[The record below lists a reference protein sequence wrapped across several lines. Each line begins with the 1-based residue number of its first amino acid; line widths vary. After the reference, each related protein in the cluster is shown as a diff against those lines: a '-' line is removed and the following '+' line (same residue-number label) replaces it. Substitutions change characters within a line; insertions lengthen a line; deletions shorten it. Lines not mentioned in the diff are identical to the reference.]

1 MLLIMAN
8 NATPVAIEAAVHEY
22 RGLLPSLEIFR
33 GRLESLLRALL
44 SDEGRDV
51 HQIQSRCKGTEE
63 FAEKIGRKGYQDP
76 LREMTDLIGL
86 RIIMYYDA
94 DVTFAAGLIDR
105 ELIVDPALSVDWR
118 MPAER
123 DRFGYASNHLICT
136 LDARRAELPE
146 WRLFADIRVE
156 IQLRTVL
163 QHAWAVV
170 SHQLGY
176 KSVPG
181 LAPEGE
187 RRLASAA
194 ALLEMADREF
204 EAIRAGEDQARTLQ
218 EGLTDPTMLPAT
230 KSTEGT
236 NGGQ

>member
-1 MLLIMAN
+1 
-8 NATPVAIEAAVHEY
+8 
-22 RGLLPSLEIFR
+22 
-33 GRLESLLRALL
+33 
-44 SDEGRDV
+44 
-51 HQIQSRCKGTEE
+51 
-63 FAEKIGRKGYQDP
+63 
-76 LREMTDLIGL
+76 MTDLIGL

-230 KSTEGT
+230 KSTEG
-236 NGGQ
+236 G